1 MELNLEQEIKEASD
15 DFVVDKKRSIG
26 DVASEIGVETHV
38 IRFWEENFLQI
49 KPEIGRGG
57 RRYYYNKQVDI
68 LKKIKTFLY
77 EDGYTIAGLKKMLQ
91 KRKSGDLQQK
101 EKDLQDIINVDHDYK
116 NDNENTRSLDF
127 QGQIGID
134 DFINKD
140 MNLIKNSES
149 TINKKAREEIFSLA
163 RNISKNL
170 GDLKLLIRS

>member
-1 MELNLEQEIKEASD
+1 MELNLEQENQDAIN
-15 DFVVDKKRSIG
+15 DFIVDKKRSIG
-26 DVASEIGVETHV
+26 DVAAEIGVETHV

-91 KRKSGDLQQK
+91 KRKTMDLKQK
-101 EKDLQDIINVDHDYK
+101 EKDIQDIVGAEHDYK
-116 NDNENTRSLDF
+116 NDNESLDF
-127 QGQIGID
+127 KGQIDVD

-140 MNLIKNSES
+140 INLAKNSDGA
-149 TINKKAREEIFSLA
+149 INKKAREEIFSLA